1 MTDISLDD
9 LIQKDKQKN
18 KAARKSKVAVVLNR
32 SYMNDHLTH
41 IKKDISQ
48 PIEMINF
55 NIIRKTN
62 QEIALMMAIGQ
73 PHTFLNNPANISQ
86 QLAKAK
92 Q

>member
-62 QEIALMMAIGQ
+62 QEIALID
-73 PHTFLNNPANISQ
+73 HLSSVESLEKITERE
-86 QLAKAK
+86 
-92 Q
+92 